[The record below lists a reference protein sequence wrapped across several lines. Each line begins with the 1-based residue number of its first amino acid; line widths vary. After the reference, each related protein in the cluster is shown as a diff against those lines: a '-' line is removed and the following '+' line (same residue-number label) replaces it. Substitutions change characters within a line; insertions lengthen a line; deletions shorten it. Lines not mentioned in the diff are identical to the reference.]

1 MKLLQ
6 QYYNQLN
13 LFFNARNLR
22 ERILI
27 AGLMAAL
34 IFNSWLYLLHDP
46 LVFAH
51 DKYSQQLAGLTQ
63 QIKATEV
70 QYSILV
76 KTRQVD
82 PNRKVR
88 QRLVL
93 AQQHIDKLDEQLHLK
108 MDGLIKPTEMA
119 KVLEQVLTQQ
129 TSLRFVRIQSLA
141 AKPLII
147 PTEIPDDEN
156 NLATG
161 TTAANTDFTNTA
173 IGVYKHGIEMEFNGS
188 YLETL
193 GYLKQ
198 LQQLPWNFYWDD
210 VLFDVVSYPKSR
222 IIIRVHTLS
231 LKEGWIGV

>member
-1 MKLLQ
+1 VNLLQ
-6 QYYNQLN
+6 PYYNQLN
-13 LFFNARNLR
+13 VFFNARNLR

-27 AGLMAAL
+27 AGLLAAL
-34 IFNSWLYLLHDP
+34 IINGWLYLLHDP
-46 LVFAH
+46 VVFAH
-51 DKYSQQLAGLTQ
+51 DKYSQQLTGLTQ

-70 QYSILV
+70 QYNILV

-82 PNRKVR
+82 PNREVR
-88 QRLVL
+88 QRLAI

-108 MDGLIKPTEMA
+108 MDGLIKPTQMA

-129 TSLRFVRIQSLA
+129 TNLRFVRIQSLT

-147 PTEIPDDEN
+147 PAQTDDNNNPADTSTENPS
-156 NLATG
+156 L
-161 TTAANTDFTNTA
+161 TNTA

-193 GYLKQ
+193 SYLKQ
-198 LQQLPWNFYWDD
+198 LQKLPWNFYWDD
-210 VLFDVVSYPKSR
+210 VLFDVLSYPKSR

-231 LKEGWIGV
+231 LREGWIGV